1 MRIVGVDNGLG
12 GGLAITDG
20 EQLETY
26 AMPVAQDGKH
36 RVVDPQRVVWLLE
49 QWRPD
54 ALCLEYAHAMP
65 RQGVTS
71 TFSTGRGYGTIIG
84 IAAAMGLPLRVVRAR
99 AWQDEMLAEVAGDDT
114 KARSV
119 AAASLQWPAHDFR
132 RTPRCRDP
140 HDGLTDAALIALWGW
155 RHRDDR

>member
-1 MRIVGVDNGLG
+1 MVAGVDNGLG
-12 GGLAITDG
+12 GGLAATDG

-26 AMPVAQDGKH
+26 AMPTTQDGKH

-49 QWRPD
+49 QWKPEL
-54 ALCLEYAHAMP
+54 LCLEYAHAMP

-71 TFSTGRGYGTIIG
+71 TFSTARGYGTLIG
-84 IAAAMGLPLRVVRAR
+84 IAAALGLPLRLVRAR
-99 AWQDEMLAEVAGDDT
+99 TWQGEMLAGAPGSDT

-119 AAASLQWPAHDFR
+119 AAAQRQWPSHDFR

-155 RHRDDR
+155 RHRGER